1 MLKGVH
7 PVSILAVPADG
18 VKGKTW
24 GPSTVGGVTKVRPN
38 IVDESGQSRFSKSAS
53 SLEKAPRTLS
63 VVPSVTSVPELG
75 KRYGIVQSTF
85 RAEAN
90 QLLPPKC
97 SFTSGSKAMAH
108 SHLDVN

>member
-1 MLKGVH
+1 MLKVYIIF
-7 PVSILAVPADG
+7 VILAVPADG

-38 IVDESGQSRFSKSAS
+38 IVDESGQSRFSKSAP

-75 KRYGIVQSTF
+75 KSYGKGPVHFPS
-85 RAEAN
+85 
-90 QLLPPKC
+90 
-97 SFTSGSKAMAH
+97 
-108 SHLDVN
+108 

>member
-1 MLKGVH
+1 M
-7 PVSILAVPADG
+7 
-18 VKGKTW
+18 KGKTW

-75 KRYGIVQSTF
+75 KKYGKVLAPFELKQTNLIS
-85 RAEAN
+85 
-90 QLLPPKC
+90 PP
-97 SFTSGSKAMAH
+97 
-108 SHLDVN
+108 V